1 MTIYYYYWVCVDGK
15 DEVELKEKQKRQTWT
30 LIKTIEIRRM
40 KRLKAKVKETLKIDE
55 ERTKTFTDLLTETS
69 RKRYGSTSAWIF
81 LTETIFFTKTAEIHH
96 QGDPGPLEQPPSTYL

>member
-40 KRLKAKVKETLKIDE
+40 KRLKAKVKETLKIE
-55 ERTKTFTDLLTETS
+55 KLN
-69 RKRYGSTSAWIF
+69 
-81 LTETIFFTKTAEIHH
+81 
-96 QGDPGPLEQPPSTYL
+96 